1 MRCRNSKTSYD
12 WVLVRVSIT
21 VTVKVRV
28 TIRVRVEFGH
38 SELVSTLRIRTA
50 ALLRY
55 LSGCNMCYAIRYDT
69 VDNVRSEAER
79 DGQLNVA
86 HGTEMEK

>member
-12 WVLVRVSIT
+12 WVLVRVSLT

-38 SELVSTLRIRTA
+38 SELVLEFQHSEYEPQHYYGILVDVICVMQYDMIR
-50 ALLRY
+50 
-55 LSGCNMCYAIRYDT
+55 
-69 VDNVRSEAER
+69 
-79 DGQLNVA
+79 
-86 HGTEMEK
+86 